1 LPLGAGIEIEST
13 MKSYEKDG
21 LIVVLS
27 HLGQD
32 RLINSVGP
40 VLSNNTLHLVLED
53 DPDYGSAL

>member
-1 LPLGAGIEIEST
+1 LLLGAGIEIELT
-13 MKSYEKDG
+13 TKSYEKD
-21 LIVVLS
+21 VLS

-32 RLINSVGP
+32 RLINSIGP